1 MGASMAISRKE
12 LKAAARQQIK
22 GNVATF
28 FGLSVIFAL
37 INMISG
43 TLVFGPLVL
52 MGPLAL
58 GFAMFIL
65 EVVRTRD
72 GKFETGFKGF
82 KQFGAA
88 FVASLL
94 MCFFILLWS
103 LLLFV
108 PAIIADLRY
117 SMTYFIIADNPGI
130 SGMAAIKKS
139 KEMMKGHKWELFML
153 RLSFFWWILLI
164 FITFGLAAIYVAP
177 YMHATTANYYEKLK
191 SERSAQPAPATPE
204 GN

>member
-12 LKAAARQQIK
+12 LKASARQQIK

-58 GFAMFIL
+58 GSTMFIL

-82 KQFGAA
+82 KQFGTA

-139 KEMMKGHKWELFML
+139 KEMMRGHKWELFVL

-164 FITFGLAAIYVAP
+164 SITFGLAAIYVAP

>member
-1 MGASMAISRKE
+1 MAINRKE
-12 LKAAARQQIK
+12 LKASARQQIK
-22 GNVATF
+22 GNIATF
-28 FGLSVIFAL
+28 FGLWVIFAI
-37 INMISG
+37 INMVSG
-43 TLVFGPLVL
+43 ILVVGPLVL

-82 KQFGAA
+82 KHFGSA

-94 MCFFILLWS
+94 MGIFILLWS
-103 LLLFV
+103 LLLIV
-108 PAIIADLRY
+108 PGIIADLRY

-139 KEMMKGHKWELFML
+139 KEMMRGHKWELFVL
-153 RLSFFWWILLI
+153 GLSFFWWILLI
-164 FITFGLAAIYVAP
+164 VITFGLAAIYVVP

-191 SERSAQPAPATPE
+191 SECAAQPAPE

>member
-1 MGASMAISRKE
+1 MAISRKE

-28 FGLSVIFAL
+28 FGLSVILAL
-37 INMISG
+37 ISMVSG
-43 TLVFGPLVL
+43 ILVFGPLVL

-58 GFAMFIL
+58 GSTMFIL
-65 EVVRTRD
+65 EVVRTKD

-82 KQFGAA
+82 KQFGSA

-94 MCFFILLWS
+94 MNIFILLWS

-108 PAIIADLRY
+108 PALIADLRY

-139 KEMMKGHKWELFML
+139 KEMMKGHKWELFVL
-153 RLSFFWWILLI
+153 RLSFFWWLLLVS
-164 FITFGLAAIYVAP
+164 ITFGLAAIYVVP

-191 SERSAQPAPATPE
+191 SECAAQPVPAAPE